1 METSSAGAFDA
12 KQHVTTFIPQQV
24 LFPGSDD
31 VGMHGNEDDGVGLL
45 PLHPFL
51 RASLSRRR
59 FLLRLLKSW
68 EGRDALFVS
77 RYSGNEERCKVQA
90 NCALATFTIHDTFNL
105 CTCPRSTF

>member
-1 METSSAGAFDA
+1 METSSAGALDA

-51 RASLSRRR
+51 RASLSKRR

-77 RYSGNEERCKVQA
+77 SSSGIFHCKSQA
-90 NCALATFTIHDTFNL
+90 NCALATFTIHDAFNL
-105 CTCPRSTF
+105 CTCPRSTL